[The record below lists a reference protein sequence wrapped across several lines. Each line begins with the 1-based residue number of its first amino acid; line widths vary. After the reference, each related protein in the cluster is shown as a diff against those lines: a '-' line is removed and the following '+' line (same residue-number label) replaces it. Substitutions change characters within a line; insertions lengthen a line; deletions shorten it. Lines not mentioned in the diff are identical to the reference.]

1 MFHPRRFVAS
11 LARSKKFR
19 GSFRKE
25 HSSNSIVRLLSVSLF
40 LSLHRSVETLH
51 VGSFIVIG
59 DGSYL
64 YGLLQ
69 VTGSPRQ
76 FVGRAVKPETCSIE
90 VSVRPWRRFR
100 AMSQR
105 RAEKVISLSPN
116 QRWLRREEMVAVMG
130 EWLRDGVVE
139 YPVGAPRGYEVATN
153 GCEGV
158 QQGYR
163 NRYS

>member
-76 FVGRAVKPETCSIE
+76 FVGRA
-90 VSVRPWRRFR
+90 
-100 AMSQR
+100 QR
-105 RAEKVISLSPN
+105 RAEKVISLSPTP
-116 QRWLRREEMVAVMG
+116 RWLRREEMVAVMG

-158 QQGYR
+158 QQGYCD
-163 NRYS
+163 RYS

>member
-69 VTGSPRQ
+69 VTGSPR
-76 FVGRAVKPETCSIE
+76 PETCSIE

-105 RAEKVISLSPN
+105 RAEKVISLSPK

-139 YPVGAPRGYEVATN
+139 YPVGAPRGYEIATN

-158 QQGYR
+158 
-163 NRYS
+163 

>member
-76 FVGRAVKPETCSIE
+76 FVGRAVKPET
-90 VSVRPWRRFR
+90 VRSRCRCDLAPFSRH
-100 AMSQR
+100 
-105 RAEKVISLSPN
+105 
-116 QRWLRREEMVAVMG
+116 VATPCRKSDFFVAQPTLASSRG
-130 EWLRDGVVE
+130 NGCGDGGVVAGRRCGV
-139 YPVGAPRGYEVATN
+139 PGRGTQ
-153 GCEGV
+153 GV
-158 QQGYR
+158 
-163 NRYS
+163 